1 MYMKRLLLTTIIA
14 AAAIMGFAQTIT
26 TPTPTNT
33 VTKHD
38 STIIKTDTTVTV
50 RKKRA
55 ITFSFGD
62 RKAKVDSARKARA
75 GAPGFNFGITFSRF
89 DIGLATLIDNGSFTL
104 SPQNQFLS
112 YRQWKTSNVGFD
124 LVQFG
129 YRFDNHF
136 KMYISGGFDWTLIR
150 LRENVTIQKGGPSL
164 TYIQDNVEFSKNR
177 LSSTYLRIPL
187 SFELRT
193 SESSQGRRFRF
204 IAGPEVGLLLGG
216 RVKQISAERGK
227 QKMDDDYHFTK
238 MRYGAFARLGY
249 GGGGIF
255 AKYYFN
261 DMFENSPAQAGLK
274 NFSFGF
280 TFGF

>member
-1 MYMKRLLLTTIIA
+1 MKRLLLTAIMA
-14 AAAIMGFAQTIT
+14 AGASMGFAQIINTTTTTTIT
-26 TPTPTNT
+26 KN
-33 VTKHD
+33 D
-38 STIIKTDTTVTV
+38 STVIRTDTTASV
-50 RKKRA
+50 RKTRT
-55 ITFSFGD
+55 ITFRFGE
-62 RKAKVDSARKARA
+62 RKDKVDSARKARA
-75 GAPGFNFGITFSRF
+75 GNPGFNFGITFSRF

-136 KMYISGGFDWTLIR
+136 KIYLSGGFDWTLIR
-150 LRENVTIQKGGPSL
+150 LRENVTIQKGGSSL
-164 TYIQDNVEFSKNR
+164 TYINDNVEFSKNR
-177 LSSTYLRIPL
+177 FSSTYLRIPL
-187 SFELRT
+187 SFEFRT
-193 SESSQGRRFRF
+193 SEFSNGNRFRF
-204 IAGPEVGLLLGG
+204 IVGPEVGLLTGG

-227 QKMDDDYHFTK
+227 QKIDDDYHFTR
-238 MRYGAFARLGY
+238 MRYGAFGRLGY
-249 GGGGIF
+249 GNSGIF

>member
-1 MYMKRLLLTTIIA
+1 MKRLLLTTLIVAVASI
-14 AAAIMGFAQTIT
+14 GFAQ
-26 TPTPTNT
+26 
-33 VTKHD
+33 
-38 STIIKTDTTVTV
+38 DTTTTTTTTTVKNGDTTKVTTEKKV
-50 RKKRA
+50 RV
-55 ITFSFGD
+55 SFHFGN
-62 RKAKVDSARKARA
+62 RKAKVDSARKAKA
-75 GAPGFNFGITFSRF
+75 GQPGFNFGITFSRF
-89 DIGLATLIDNGSFTL
+89 DIGLATLVDNGSFTL

-150 LRENVTIQKGGPSL
+150 LKENITIQKGGSSL
-164 TYIQDNVEFSKNR
+164 TYINDNVEFSKNR
-177 LSSTYLRIPL
+177 FSSTYLRIPL
-187 SFELRT
+187 SFEFRS
-193 SESSQGRRFRF
+193 SENSRGERFRF
-204 IAGPEVGLLLGG
+204 ITGPEVGLLMGG
-216 RVKQISAERGK
+216 RVKQISEERGK

-274 NFSFGF
+274 NFNFGF